1 MRALAQAMVALA
13 TRCLGDHRRDWALA
27 MRGELEAAGADGR
40 SLSFAWGCLTAAWRE
55 LPRHAEGRHMIA
67 SHGLALVLVIPTATL
82 LVASL
87 MSGVPYSYLA
97 ALGGE
102 EPLLSDGNLFALP
115 SLSLLLVV
123 VAAAHLRIAWLL
135 LERDWAGVFT
145 VGTLLAAVTVTL
157 LLFTGLVFVTFIF
170 PLALTAALAIEL
182 AVIFALARWHADAV
196 QGPSEWLD

>member
-1 MRALAQAMVALA
+1 MRAVAQAMVALA
-13 TRCLGDHRRDWALA
+13 TRCLGHHRRDWALA
-27 MRGELEAAGADGR
+27 MREELEAACADGR

-55 LPRHAEGRHMIA
+55 LPRHAEGRYMIA
-67 SHGLALVLVIPTATL
+67 SHGLAFVLVIPTAAL

-87 MSGVPYSYLA
+87 MSGVPHSYLA

-115 SLSLLLVV
+115 SLALLLAV

-145 VGTLLAAVTVTL
+145 LGTLLAAVSVTL

-170 PLALTAALAIEL
+170 PLALAAALAIEL
-182 AVIFALARWHADAV
+182 AAMFALARWHAEAF
-196 QGPSEWLD
+196 GGASELLD